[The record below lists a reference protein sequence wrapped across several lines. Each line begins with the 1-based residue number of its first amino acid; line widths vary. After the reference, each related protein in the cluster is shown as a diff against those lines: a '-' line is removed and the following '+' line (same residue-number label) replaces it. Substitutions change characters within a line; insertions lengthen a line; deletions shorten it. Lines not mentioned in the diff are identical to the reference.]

1 MGSRGR
7 GPESA
12 DRPRV
17 TSCRRREL
25 MDARRAVDPS
35 QYGGRRE
42 THLRVTP
49 QKADI
54 QPVHRMRNMPPSPT
68 GVHDRAEIMRSRAAQ
83 TSVDE
88 IFDTPNSPIVGGT
101 Q

>member
-7 GPESA
+7 GPERA
-12 DRPRV
+12 DRPPG
-17 TSCRRREL
+17 TPCRHREP
-25 MDARRAVDPS
+25 MDARRVVDPS

-42 THLRVTP
+42 AHLRVTP

-68 GVHDRAEIMRSRAAQ
+68 RVDDRAGM
-83 TSVDE
+83 
-88 IFDTPNSPIVGGT
+88 
-101 Q
+101 